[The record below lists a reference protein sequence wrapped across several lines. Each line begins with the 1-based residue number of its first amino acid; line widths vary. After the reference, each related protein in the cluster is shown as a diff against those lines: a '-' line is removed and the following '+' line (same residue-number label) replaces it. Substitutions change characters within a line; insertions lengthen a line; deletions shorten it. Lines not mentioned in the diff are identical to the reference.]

1 MMSIPAPM
9 NRARTASRTLRG
21 EADSWVVIRE
31 SLKCVRI
38 PRVCRPRIDPCPLI
52 PVRYLHSGVMSSSE
66 KPEARAADPE
76 IAAEMEAVY
85 CLYAALTGAM
95 DPETG
100 LGGKLVYAGEPD
112 EAGCRLLRA
121 ANIAGAASLAAS
133 ADAPALRRA
142 MHQGAIDFV
151 VTSLDEALRIL
162 KNEIRKKQPVAVGI
176 SLATEI
182 VVREMVERGVQPD
195 LLAPDVPHAQVA
207 EFFARGAHRIQPQPL
222 AAGQH
227 FDFIPIPPEVKQP
240 TGAFDARLLDCMAA
254 GDHVNRRW
262 IRLAPRYLP
271 AAARRI
277 RLVVRGRER

>member
-1 MMSIPAPM
+1 MPD
-9 NRARTASRTLRG
+9 L
-21 EADSWVVIRE
+21 
-31 SLKCVRI
+31 SLS
-38 PRVCRPRIDPCPLI
+38 PDPCPLFTLI
-52 PVRYLHSGVMSSSE
+52 VMSSSNH
-66 KPEARAADPE
+66 PEARVVDPE

-85 CLYAALTGAM
+85 CLYAGLAGAM

-162 KNEIRKKQPVAVGI
+162 KNEIRKKQPVAVGV
-176 SLATEI
+176 SLAAEI
-182 VVREMVERGVQPD
+182 MVREMVERGVQPD
-195 LLAPDVPHAQVA
+195 LLAPDAQVA
-207 EFFARGAHRIQPQPL
+207 EFLARGAHRIQPQPL
-222 AAGQH
+222 AAGRH
-227 FDFIPIPPEVKQP
+227 FDFIPIPTEVKQP
-240 TGAFDARLLDCMAA
+240 TSAFDTQLLDTLAA
-254 GDHVNRRW
+254 DDHVNRRW

-271 AAARRI
+271 AAARRV
-277 RLVVRGRER
+277 RLVVRGRE